1 MNHSTMKNLKMSLVA
16 VSLAGLALGAQAQTY
31 STPEAKNP
39 NLSAA
44 PGSTSL
50 NTPDSAWTND
60 RYTAYRSARKDCDSR
75 QGAMRDSCWS
85 DVDARY
91 SVTNPAKIKCD
102 ALTGAVKAECLKNA
116 NAGQ

>member
-1 MNHSTMKNLKMSLVA
+1 MKPIKLNTLKMSLVA
-16 VSLAGLALGAQAQTY
+16 ISLAGFAVGAQAQTY

-39 NLSAA
+39 NLSGA
-44 PGSTSL
+44 PGSTTL
-50 NTPDSAWTND
+50 NTPDSAWTNE
-60 RYTAYRSARKDCDSR
+60 RYTAYRSARKECDAR

-91 SVTNPAKIKCD
+91 SVTNASKIKCD
-102 ALTGAVKAECLKNA
+102 ALTGAVKTECLKNT

>member
-1 MNHSTMKNLKMSLVA
+1 MNQLTINKIRMSLVA
-16 VSLAGLALGAQAQTY
+16 VSLAGFALGAQAQTY
-31 STPEAKNP
+31 STPEARNP

-44 PGSTSL
+44 PGSTTL
-50 NTPDSAWTND
+50 NNPDSAWTND
-60 RYTAYRSARKDCDSR
+60 RYTAYRSARKECDGR

-91 SVTNPAKIKCD
+91 SVTNASKIRCD
-102 ALTGAVKAECLKNA
+102 ALTGAVRADCLKNT